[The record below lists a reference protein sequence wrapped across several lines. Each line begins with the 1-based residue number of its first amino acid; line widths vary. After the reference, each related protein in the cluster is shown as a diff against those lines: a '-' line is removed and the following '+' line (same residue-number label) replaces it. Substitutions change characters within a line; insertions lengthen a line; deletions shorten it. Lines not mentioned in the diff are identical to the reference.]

1 MLLDKTLEW
10 LVFFY
15 DWQEYLLFITVWN
28 NYKKSNSENFTY
40 AMISDAILS
49 IHILWRYAYI
59 PSFLKAQSC
68 NLLSHLFIET
78 SYHIFFALR
87 NNKFHNSPRY
97 VHVMC
102 QHYDRSKQKKWKLF
116 RRNCTLLTLVTTRS
130 CHLWFSWLYF
140 CSY

>member
-1 MLLDKTLEW
+1 MIDKNICFDKSMKQLLEKQQWKFHLRNDIGRN
-10 LVFFY
+10 
-15 DWQEYLLFITVWN
+15 FI
-28 NYKKSNSENFTY
+28 NF
-40 AMISDAILS
+40 
-49 IHILWRYAYI
+49 IHILRRYAYI

-87 NNKFHNSPRY
+87 NNKFYNSPRY

-116 RRNCTLLTLVTTRS
+116 RWICMLLTLVITRS
-130 CHLWFSWLYF
+130 CHLWFSWLYIS
-140 CSY
+140 SY